1 MDVVLNIYVD
11 GLRDFD
17 TAAFMKM
24 ERPRAYSNTF
34 TRLWFLRKI
43 NQILN

>member
-1 MDVVLNIYVD
+1 MDAVLDIYVD

-17 TAAFMKM
+17 TAGFMKM

-34 TRLWFLRKI
+34 TLPWLLSKI
-43 NQILN
+43 NQILD

>member
-1 MDVVLNIYVD
+1 MDAVLNIYVD

-17 TAAFMKM
+17 TAGFMKM

-34 TRLWFLRKI
+34 ILLWLLSKI
-43 NQILN
+43 NRILD